1 MAMHRDTKQDYE
13 HFLKNMN
20 ITEKDIP
27 SEYKLAH
34 VMMAGETEQVQ
45 EILDK
50 METEDFWDLGVQT
63 IFNTVKEEAEQGNVF
78 GGQEQF
84 LNIHSK
90 HLDRFT
96 SKNFHLNPDN
106 KNYTDLT
113 NFYLLDEAPDD
124 IEMRACMQVVKDK
137 RMLRDTIH
145 KLYEAVDMCTHE
157 DNGTEKAYQFLG
169 DMVFSHETEKA
180 KEEDVSKF
188 QFAEGMTKLLY
199 EYNDPEKRNQKT
211 INMPWKKFQRI
222 VGGFGLEELVIVSA
236 KSGQGKS
243 AFSLNVGIEVGVTQQ
258 IPTLYINSEL
268 SNEQMIERYLSYACY
283 LDSRKIREGK
293 YYDERDEMKV
303 NDKVYK
309 AVSAAA
315 DRYYKSN
322 LLFKRI
328 PDLQLSNI
336 EKAIRTD
343 CMERQT
349 KLVIVDY
356 LGRMDITKFNGVRDL
371 QEWQIMRLAANRLK
385 TLAQKYHVCIIMVC
399 QLTDEGTLQ
408 GSKAMKN
415 ECDMWLSI
423 NRLKNS
429 KDTYADKHLV
439 DIEPYNTFI
448 NIEKARNV
456 NDNSCILVRY
466 EGSMMRF
473 CDTAEKIKEMV
484 EKNGVYKDGFKDY
497 TNKMLTDRE
506 ANNLQTI
513 INAEKD
519 EWWNK

>member
-27 SEYKLAH
+27 SEYILAH
-34 VMMAGETEQVQ
+34 VMMAGEAEQVQ

-137 RMLRDTIH
+137 RMLRDTIQ

-222 VGGFGLEELVIVSA
+222 VGGLV
-236 KSGQGKS
+236 
-243 AFSLNVGIEVGVTQQ
+243 
-258 IPTLYINSEL
+258 
-268 SNEQMIERYLSYACY
+268 
-283 LDSRKIREGK
+283 
-293 YYDERDEMKV
+293 
-303 NDKVYK
+303 
-309 AVSAAA
+309 
-315 DRYYKSN
+315 
-322 LLFKRI
+322 
-328 PDLQLSNI
+328 
-336 EKAIRTD
+336 
-343 CMERQT
+343 
-349 KLVIVDY
+349 
-356 LGRMDITKFNGVRDL
+356 
-371 QEWQIMRLAANRLK
+371 W
-385 TLAQKYHVCIIMVC
+385 
-399 QLTDEGTLQ
+399 
-408 GSKAMKN
+408 KN
-415 ECDMWLSI
+415 W
-423 NRLKNS
+423 
-429 KDTYADKHLV
+429 
-439 DIEPYNTFI
+439 
-448 NIEKARNV
+448 
-456 NDNSCILVRY
+456 
-466 EGSMMRF
+466 
-473 CDTAEKIKEMV
+473 
-484 EKNGVYKDGFKDY
+484 
-497 TNKMLTDRE
+497 
-506 ANNLQTI
+506 
-513 INAEKD
+513 
-519 EWWNK
+519 